1 MSSKD
6 FCKLL
11 HDQNL
16 KSSDIGLGNDKY
28 ILWRIDDSKPYENG
42 NCTFV
47 KKATV
52 QPRKNTCKSNNNAQ
66 SNTNTKTNT
75 KKEMKT
81 RPSRE
86 ELKALIRITPFLT
99 IGKKYGVCDNAI
111 RKWCKAYN
119 LPYKSSVI
127 RKMTDD
133 EWADL

>member
-1 MSSKD
+1 M
-6 FCKLL
+6 
-11 HDQNL
+11 
-16 KSSDIGLGNDKY
+16 
-28 ILWRIDDSKPYENG
+28 
-42 NCTFV
+42 
-47 KKATV
+47 V
-52 QPRKNTCKSNNNAQ
+52 QPRKNTCRSNNNNIHPNA
-66 SNTNTKTNT
+66 NT
-75 KKEMKT
+75 KKEIKT

-133 EWADL
+133 EWENL